1 MDNIIMCSKRITKE
15 EKRIF
20 VESYIF
26 EFIKLKEDLN
36 TKYYHKISKYYK
48 LSMKNKYKIT
58 SYVFD
63 RYKDNLTN
71 LEDYISIV
79 QSIIYNQ
86 YLCKIKNRNKINN

>member
-1 MDNIIMCSKRITKE
+1 MDNTIMVSKRITKE

-26 EFIKLKEDLN
+26 EFIRLKEELN
-36 TKYYHKISKYYK
+36 TKYYHKLSTYYE

-71 LEDYISIV
+71 LEEYMSIV
-79 QSIIYNQ
+79 SSLIYNQ
-86 YLCKIKNRNKINN
+86 YLCKIEKKRINS